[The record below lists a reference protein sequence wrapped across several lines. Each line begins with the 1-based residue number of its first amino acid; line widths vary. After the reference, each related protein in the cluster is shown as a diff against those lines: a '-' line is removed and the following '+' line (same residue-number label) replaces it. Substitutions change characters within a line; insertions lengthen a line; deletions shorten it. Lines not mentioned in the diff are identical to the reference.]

1 MVETLSWY
9 SEKKKRELIE
19 MFTGIVTAIG
29 ELSVK
34 KRTSDAMT
42 IGIDSKDFDLSDVAL
57 GDSIAVSGVCLTVIS
72 LNDCQFDA
80 DVSLET
86 LSKTSLGNKIEGGL
100 VNLEKAMKAD
110 SRFGGH
116 IVTGHVD
123 GLGEVESVEEVG
135 DYIQFTVKVPQVL
148 SRYFA
153 AKGSACVDG
162 VSLTVNTVSENNFTF
177 MTIPHTLSVTTLGS
191 LDRGSAVNLEI
202 DIIARYLDRL
212 IGERFG
218 K

>member
-1 MVETLSWY
+1 
-9 SEKKKRELIE
+9 

-34 KRTSDAMT
+34 KRASDAMT
-42 IGIDSKDFDLSDVAL
+42 IGIDSKDFDLTDVAL

-72 LNDCQFDA
+72 LNGYQFDA

-86 LSKTSLGNKIEGGL
+86 LSKTSLATKIEGGL

-123 GLGEVESVEEVG
+123 GLGEVESLEEVG
-135 DYIQFTVKVPQVL
+135 DYIKFTVKVPQPL

-153 AKGSACVDG
+153 VKGSVCVDG
-162 VSLTVNTVSENNFTF
+162 VSLTINTVSENNFTF
-177 MTIPHTLSVTTLGS
+177 MTIPHTLSMTTLGNLS
-191 LDRGSAVNLEI
+191 RGSVVNLEI
-202 DIIARYLDRL
+202 DIIARYLERL

-218 K
+218 ELGVV

>member
-1 MVETLSWY
+1 MVETLNWY
-9 SEKKKRELIE
+9 SGKKKRELIE

-135 DYIQFTVKVPQVL
+135 DYIQFTVKVPQLL
-148 SRYFA
+148 SHYFA

-177 MTIPHTLSVTTLGS
+177 MTIPHTLSMTTLGS

-202 DIIARYLDRL
+202 DIIARYLERL
-212 IGERFG
+212 FGERFG
-218 K
+218 R

>member
-1 MVETLSWY
+1 MLNWY

-110 SRFGGH
+110 SRFGEH

-135 DYIQFTVKVPQVL
+135 DYIKFTVKVPQSL

>member
-1 MVETLSWY
+1 
-9 SEKKKRELIE
+9 

-86 LSKTSLGNKIEGGL
+86 LSKTSLGNKIEEG
-100 VNLEKAMKAD
+100 
-110 SRFGGH
+110 
-116 IVTGHVD
+116 
-123 GLGEVESVEEVG
+123 
-135 DYIQFTVKVPQVL
+135 
-148 SRYFA
+148 
-153 AKGSACVDG
+153 
-162 VSLTVNTVSENNFTF
+162 
-177 MTIPHTLSVTTLGS
+177 
-191 LDRGSAVNLEI
+191 
-202 DIIARYLDRL
+202 
-212 IGERFG
+212 
-218 K
+218 

>member
-1 MVETLSWY
+1 
-9 SEKKKRELIE
+9 

-34 KRTSDAMT
+34 KRASDAMT
-42 IGIDSKDFDLSDVAL
+42 IGIDSKDFDLTDVAL

-72 LNDCQFDA
+72 LNGYQFDA

-86 LSKTSLGNKIEGGL
+86 LSKTSLATKIEGGL

-123 GLGEVESVEEVG
+123 GLGEVESLEEVG
-135 DYIQFTVKVPQVL
+135 DYIKFTVKVPQPL

-153 AKGSACVDG
+153 VKGSVCVDG
-162 VSLTVNTVSENNFTF
+162 VSLTINTVSENNFTF
-177 MTIPHTLSVTTLGS
+177 MTIPHTLSMTTLGNLS
-191 LDRGSAVNLEI
+191 RGSAVNLEI
-202 DIIARYLDRL
+202 DIIARYLERL

>member
-1 MVETLSWY
+1 MVETLNWY

-57 GDSIAVSGVCLTVIS
+57 GDSIAVSGVCLTVVS

-135 DYIQFTVKVPQVL
+135 DYIQFTIKVPQVL

-153 AKGSACVDG
+153 TKGSACVDG

>member
-1 MVETLSWY
+1 M
-9 SEKKKRELIE
+9 
-19 MFTGIVTAIG
+19 
-29 ELSVK
+29 
-34 KRTSDAMT
+34 
-42 IGIDSKDFDLSDVAL
+42 
-57 GDSIAVSGVCLTVIS
+57 
-72 LNDCQFDA
+72 
-80 DVSLET
+80 SLET

-162 VSLTVNTVSENNFTF
+162 VSLTVNTVSNNFTF
-177 MTIPHTLSVTTLGS
+177 MTIPHTLSKTTLGS
-191 LDRGSAVNLEI
+191 LDRGTAVNLEI

>member
-1 MVETLSWY
+1 
-9 SEKKKRELIE
+9 

-34 KRTSDAMT
+34 KRASDAMT
-42 IGIDSKDFDLSDVAL
+42 IGIDSKDFDLTDVAL

-72 LNDCQFDA
+72 LNGYQFDA

-86 LSKTSLGNKIEGGL
+86 LSKTSLATKIEGGL

-123 GLGEVESVEEVG
+123 GLGEVESLEEVG
-135 DYIQFTVKVPQVL
+135 DYIKFTVKVPQPL

-153 AKGSACVDG
+153 VKGSVCVDG
-162 VSLTVNTVSENNFTF
+162 VSLTINTVSENNFTF
-177 MTIPHTLSVTTLGS
+177 MTIPHTLSMTTLGNLS
-191 LDRGSAVNLEI
+191 RGSAVNLEI
-202 DIIARYLDRL
+202 DIIARYLERL

-218 K
+218 ELGVV